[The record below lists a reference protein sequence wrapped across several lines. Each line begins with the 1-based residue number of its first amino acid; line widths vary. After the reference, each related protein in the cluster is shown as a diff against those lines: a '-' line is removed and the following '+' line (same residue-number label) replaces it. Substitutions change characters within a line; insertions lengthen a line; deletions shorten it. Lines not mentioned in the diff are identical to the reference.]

1 MIKKKIS
8 ELPECTSFKGL
19 WTIGVDALNKSV
31 KVSLEYIQS
40 VVDGMKT
47 ATKEATA
54 ATDAASK
61 SAQSATNAA
70 KQAQEATDA
79 TNKAKAATEA
89 ATKEAQTATNNA
101 NSATEAATKSA
112 STANI
117 AAQGAQ
123 EATNAANTAT
133 GNANNAAAAAIDAKE
148 DCEEVIAAAA
158 ELEPLN
164 LVPTAMTVEYP
175 SRLLVGNMAENFIR
189 ATLAP
194 ASVKPNVLFLGD
206 DKAVSVTP
214 DGRITILAAGTS
226 IIHVIP
232 TCNVALYKTIQI
244 KVSEPTVRLVTLSS
258 IRLTANGNF
267 RFN

>member
-19 WTIGVDALNKSV
+19 WTIGVDIFNKSV

-40 VVDGMKT
+40 VVEGMKA
-47 ATKEATA
+47 ATKDATDV
-54 ATDAASK
+54 TDAASK
-61 SAQSATNAA
+61 SAQSAINAA
-70 KQAQEATDA
+70 QKAQEAT
-79 TNKAKAATEA
+79 
-89 ATKEAQTATNNA
+89 TA
-101 NSATEAATKSA
+101 
-112 STANI
+112 ANI
-117 AAQGAQ
+117 
-123 EATNAANTAT
+123 E
-133 GNANNAAAAAIDAKE
+133 AKE

-189 ATLAP
+189 ATLTP

-244 KVSEPTVRLVTLSS
+244 KVSKPTVRLVTLSS

>member
-19 WTIGVDALNKSV
+19 WTIGVDIFNKSV

-40 VVDGMKT
+40 VVEGMKS
-47 ATKEATA
+47 ATK
-54 ATDAASK
+54 
-61 SAQSATNAA
+61 N
-70 KQAQEATDA
+70 ATDA
-79 TNKAKAATEA
+79 TSA
-89 ATKEAQTATNNA
+89 A
-101 NSATEAATKSA
+101 NSAAT
-112 STANI
+112 
-117 AAQGAQ
+117 
-123 EATNAANTAT
+123 AANTAT
-133 GNANNAAAAAIDAKE
+133 TNANNATAAAIEAKE

-214 DGRITILAAGTS
+214 DGRITILAAGIS

>member
-19 WTIGVDALNKSV
+19 WTIGVDIFNKSV

-40 VVDGMKT
+40 VVEGMKA
-47 ATKEATA
+47 ATKDATDV
-54 ATDAASK
+54 TDAASK
-61 SAQSATNAA
+61 SAQSAINAA
-70 KQAQEATDA
+70 QKAQEAT
-79 TNKAKAATEA
+79 T
-89 ATKEAQTATNNA
+89 
-101 NSATEAATKSA
+101 
-112 STANI
+112 
-117 AAQGAQ
+117 
-123 EATNAANTAT
+123 AANTAT
-133 GNANNAAAAAIDAKE
+133 TNASNATAAAIEAKE

-189 ATLAP
+189 ATLTP

-244 KVSEPTVRLVTLSS
+244 KVLKPTVRLVTLSS

>member
-19 WTIGVDALNKSV
+19 WTIGVDIFNKSV

-40 VVDGMKT
+40 VVEGMKA
-47 ATKEATA
+47 ATKDATDV
-54 ATDAASK
+54 TDAASK
-61 SAQSATNAA
+61 SAQSAINAA
-70 KQAQEATDA
+70 QKAQEAT
-79 TNKAKAATEA
+79 T
-89 ATKEAQTATNNA
+89 
-101 NSATEAATKSA
+101 
-112 STANI
+112 
-117 AAQGAQ
+117 
-123 EATNAANTAT
+123 AANTAT
-133 GNANNAAAAAIDAKE
+133 TNASNATAAAIEAKE

-189 ATLAP
+189 ATLTP

-244 KVSEPTVRLVTLSS
+244 KGSKPTVRLVTLSS

>member
-1 MIKKKIS
+1 MHLIQRA
-8 ELPECTSFKGL
+8 
-19 WTIGVDALNKSV
+19 VDYRCR
-31 KVSLEYIQS
+31 YIQQERQGVARIYPVGRRGDES
-40 VVDGMKT
+40 GDKRCHRCHRCSIEECPIGHQCRAKST
-47 ATKEATA
+47 RSYDPTGHTTRQKNQK
-54 ATDAASK
+54 DAPP
-61 SAQSATNAA
+61 
-70 KQAQEATDA
+70 
-79 TNKAKAATEA
+79 
-89 ATKEAQTATNNA
+89 
-101 NSATEAATKSA
+101 
-112 STANI
+112 
-117 AAQGAQ
+117 
-123 EATNAANTAT
+123 AANTAT
-133 GNANNAAAAAIDAKE
+133 TNASNATAAAIEAKE

-189 ATLAP
+189 ATLTP

-244 KVSEPTVRLVTLSS
+244 KVSKPTVRLVTLSS

>member
-1 MIKKKIS
+1 MKRIRIS

-19 WTIGVDALNKSV
+19 WTIGVDIFNKSV

-40 VVDGMKT
+40 VVDGMKS
-47 ATKEATA
+47 ATKD
-54 ATDAASK
+54 ATDAANS
-61 SAQSATNAA
+61 
-70 KQAQEATDA
+70 
-79 TNKAKAATEA
+79 
-89 ATKEAQTATNNA
+89 A
-101 NSATEAATKSA
+101 NSASQTANNAAQMAQNATSAAYTATKDA
-112 STANI
+112 
-117 AAQGAQ
+117 
-123 EATNAANTAT
+123 E
-133 GNANNAAAAAIDAKE
+133 NAAAAAIDAKE
-148 DCEEVIAAAA
+148 NCEEVIAAAG

-175 SRLLVGNMAENFIR
+175 SNLLVGNMAENFIR

-194 ASVKPNVLFLGD
+194 ASIKPNVLFLGD
-206 DKAVSVTP
+206 NKAVSVTP
-214 DGRITILAAGTS
+214 NGRITILASGVS

-244 KVSEPTVRLVTLSS
+244 KVSKPTIRLVTLSS

>member
-1 MIKKKIS
+1 MHLIQRA
-8 ELPECTSFKGL
+8 
-19 WTIGVDALNKSV
+19 VDYRRR
-31 KVSLEYIQS
+31 YIQQERQG
-40 VVDGMKT
+40 VARIYPVGRRGDEVGDEKC
-47 ATKEATA
+47 
-54 ATDAASK
+54 DRCHQRGN
-61 SAQSATNAA
+61 SA
-70 KQAQEATDA
+70 
-79 TNKAKAATEA
+79 
-89 ATKEAQTATNNA
+89 AQTADNA
-101 NSATEAATKSA
+101 AQRAQAAT
-112 STANI
+112 T
-117 AAQGAQ
+117 
-123 EATNAANTAT
+123 AANTAT
-133 GNANNAAAAAIDAKE
+133 TNANNATAAAIEAKE

-214 DGRITILAAGTS
+214 DGRITILAAGIS

-244 KVSEPTVRLVTLSS
+244 KVSKPTVRLVTLSS

>member
-19 WTIGVDALNKSV
+19 WTIGVDIFNKSV

-40 VVDGMKT
+40 VVEGMKS
-47 ATKEATA
+47 ATK
-54 ATDAASK
+54 
-61 SAQSATNAA
+61 N
-70 KQAQEATDA
+70 ATDA
-79 TNKAKAATEA
+79 TSAANSA
-89 ATKEAQTATNNA
+89 AQTADNA
-101 NSATEAATKSA
+101 AQRAQAAT
-112 STANI
+112 T
-117 AAQGAQ
+117 
-123 EATNAANTAT
+123 AANTAT
-133 GNANNAAAAAIDAKE
+133 TNANNATAAAIEAKE

-189 ATLAP
+189 ATLTP

>member
-1 MIKKKIS
+1 MHLIQRAVDYRRQCAQQERQGVARIYPVGRRGDESGDKRCHRCHRCSI
-8 ELPECTSFKGL
+8 EECP
-19 WTIGVDALNKSV
+19 IGH
-31 KVSLEYIQS
+31 QCR
-40 VVDGMKT
+40 
-47 ATKEATA
+47 
-54 ATDAASK
+54 
-61 SAQSATNAA
+61 A
-70 KQAQEATDA
+70 KAQEAT
-79 TNKAKAATEA
+79 T
-89 ATKEAQTATNNA
+89 
-101 NSATEAATKSA
+101 
-112 STANI
+112 
-117 AAQGAQ
+117 
-123 EATNAANTAT
+123 AANTAT
-133 GNANNAAAAAIDAKE
+133 TNASNATAAAIEAKE

-189 ATLAP
+189 ATLTP

-244 KVSEPTVRLVTLSS
+244 KVSKPTVRLVTLSS

>member
-1 MIKKKIS
+1 MIRKKIS

-19 WTIGVDALNKSV
+19 WTIGVNALNKSV

-40 VVDGMKT
+40 VVDGMKS
-47 ATKEATA
+47 ATKN
-54 ATDAASK
+54 ATDAAS
-61 SAQSATNAA
+61 SANSA
-70 KQAQEATDA
+70 
-79 TNKAKAATEA
+79 
-89 ATKEAQTATNNA
+89 AQTANN
-101 NSATEAATKSA
+101 
-112 STANI
+112 

-123 EATNAANTAT
+123 AATTAANTAT
-133 GNANNAAAAAIDAKE
+133 TNANNATAAAIEAKE

-164 LVPTAMTVEYP
+164 LVPTAMTIEYP

-214 DGRITILAAGTS
+214 DGRITILTAGVST
-226 IIHVIP
+226 IHVIP

-244 KVSEPTVRLVTLSS
+244 KVSKPTVRLVTLSS

>member
-8 ELPECTSFKGL
+8 ELPECATFKGL
-19 WTIGVDALNKSV
+19 WTIGVNALNKSV
-31 KVSLEYIQS
+31 KVSLEYIQA
-40 VVDGMKT
+40 VVDGMKL
-47 ATKEATA
+47 ATK
-54 ATDAASK
+54 D
-61 SAQSATNAA
+61 
-70 KQAQEATDA
+70 ATDA
-79 TNKAKAATEA
+79 TGAANSA
-89 ATKEAQTATNNA
+89 AQTAVNA
-101 NSATEAATKSA
+101 AQRTQAAT
-112 STANI
+112 T
-117 AAQGAQ
+117 
-123 EATNAANTAT
+123 AANTAT
-133 GNANNAAAAAIDAKE
+133 TNATNATAEAIKAKE

-194 ASVKPNVLFLGD
+194 ASVKQNVLFLGD

-244 KVSEPTVRLVTLSS
+244 KVSKPTVRLVTLSS

>member
-1 MIKKKIS
+1 MKKKKIS

-19 WTIGVDALNKSV
+19 WTIGVNAFNKSV

-40 VVDGMKT
+40 VVEGMKS
-47 ATKEATA
+47 ATK
-54 ATDAASK
+54 
-61 SAQSATNAA
+61 N
-70 KQAQEATDA
+70 ATDA
-79 TNKAKAATEA
+79 TSAANSA
-89 ATKEAQTATNNA
+89 AQTADNA
-101 NSATEAATKSA
+101 AQRAQAAT
-112 STANI
+112 T
-117 AAQGAQ
+117 
-123 EATNAANTAT
+123 AANTAT
-133 GNANNAAAAAIDAKE
+133 TNASNATAAAIEAKE

-158 ELEPLN
+158 GMEPLN

-175 SRLLVGNMAENFIR
+175 SRLLIGNMAENFIR

-194 ASVKPNVLFLGD
+194 TSVKPNVLFLGD

-214 DGRITILAAGTS
+214 DGRITILSAGVS
-226 IIHVIP
+226 VIHVIP

>member
-19 WTIGVDALNKSV
+19 WTIGVDIFNKSV

-40 VVDGMKT
+40 VVEGMKA
-47 ATKEATA
+47 ATK
-54 ATDAASK
+54 
-61 SAQSATNAA
+61 N
-70 KQAQEATDA
+70 ATDA
-79 TNKAKAATEA
+79 TSAANSA
-89 ATKEAQTATNNA
+89 AQTADNA
-101 NSATEAATKSA
+101 AQRAQAAT
-112 STANI
+112 T
-117 AAQGAQ
+117 
-123 EATNAANTAT
+123 AANTAT
-133 GNANNAAAAAIDAKE
+133 TNANNATAAAIEAKE

-214 DGRITILAAGTS
+214 DGRITILAAGIS

-244 KVSEPTVRLVTLSS
+244 KVSEPTARLVTLSS

>member
-8 ELPECTSFKGL
+8 GLPECTSFKGL
-19 WTIGVDALNKSV
+19 WTIGVDIFNKSV

-40 VVDGMKT
+40 VVEGMKA
-47 ATKEATA
+47 ATKD

-61 SAQSATNAA
+61 SAQSAINAA
-70 KQAQEATDA
+70 QKAQEAT
-79 TNKAKAATEA
+79 T
-89 ATKEAQTATNNA
+89 
-101 NSATEAATKSA
+101 
-112 STANI
+112 
-117 AAQGAQ
+117 
-123 EATNAANTAT
+123 
-133 GNANNAAAAAIDAKE
+133 AAIEAKE

-189 ATLAP
+189 ATLTP

-232 TCNVALYKTIQI
+232 TCNVALYKTIHI
-244 KVSEPTVRLVTLSS
+244 KVSKPTVRLVTLSS

>member
-19 WTIGVDALNKSV
+19 WTIGVDIFNKSV
-31 KVSLEYIQS
+31 KVPLEYIQS
-40 VVDGMKT
+40 VVEGMKS
-47 ATKEATA
+47 ATKNATGATSA
-54 ATDAASK
+54 AN
-61 SAQSATNAA
+61 SA
-70 KQAQEATDA
+70 
-79 TNKAKAATEA
+79 
-89 ATKEAQTATNNA
+89 AQTADNA
-101 NSATEAATKSA
+101 AQRAQAAT
-112 STANI
+112 T
-117 AAQGAQ
+117 
-123 EATNAANTAT
+123 AANTAT
-133 GNANNAAAAAIDAKE
+133 TNANNATAAAIEAKE

-214 DGRITILAAGTS
+214 DGRITILAAGIS

>member
-19 WTIGVDALNKSV
+19 WTIGVDIFNKSV
-31 KVSLEYIQS
+31 KVPLEYIQS
-40 VVDGMKT
+40 VVEGMKS
-47 ATKEATA
+47 ATK
-54 ATDAASK
+54 
-61 SAQSATNAA
+61 N
-70 KQAQEATDA
+70 ATDA
-79 TNKAKAATEA
+79 TSAANSA
-89 ATKEAQTATNNA
+89 AQTADNA
-101 NSATEAATKSA
+101 AQRAQAAT
-112 STANI
+112 T
-117 AAQGAQ
+117 
-123 EATNAANTAT
+123 AANTAT
-133 GNANNAAAAAIDAKE
+133 TNANNATAAAIEAKE

-214 DGRITILAAGTS
+214 DGRISILAAGIS

>member
-19 WTIGVDALNKSV
+19 WTIGVDIFNKSV

-40 VVDGMKT
+40 VVEGMKS
-47 ATKEATA
+47 ATK
-54 ATDAASK
+54 
-61 SAQSATNAA
+61 N
-70 KQAQEATDA
+70 ATDA
-79 TNKAKAATEA
+79 TWAAKSEALTADNAAQRAQAAT
-89 ATKEAQTATNNA
+89 T
-101 NSATEAATKSA
+101 
-112 STANI
+112 
-117 AAQGAQ
+117 
-123 EATNAANTAT
+123 AANTAT
-133 GNANNAAAAAIDAKE
+133 TNANNATAAAIEAKE

-214 DGRITILAAGTS
+214 DGRITILAAGIS

>member
-19 WTIGVDALNKSV
+19 WTIGVDIFNKSV

-40 VVDGMKT
+40 VVEGMKA
-47 ATKEATA
+47 ATKDATDV
-54 ATDAASK
+54 TDAASK
-61 SAQSATNAA
+61 SAQSAINAA
-70 KQAQEATDA
+70 QKAQEAT
-79 TNKAKAATEA
+79 T
-89 ATKEAQTATNNA
+89 
-101 NSATEAATKSA
+101 
-112 STANI
+112 
-117 AAQGAQ
+117 
-123 EATNAANTAT
+123 AANTAT
-133 GNANNAAAAAIDAKE
+133 TNANNATAAAIEAKE

>member
-1 MIKKKIS
+1 MKKKKIS

-19 WTIGVDALNKSV
+19 WTIGVNAFNKSV

-40 VVDGMKT
+40 IVEGMKS
-47 ATKEATA
+47 ATK
-54 ATDAASK
+54 
-61 SAQSATNAA
+61 N
-70 KQAQEATDA
+70 ATDA
-79 TNKAKAATEA
+79 TSAANSA
-89 ATKEAQTATNNA
+89 AQTADNA
-101 NSATEAATKSA
+101 AQRAQAAT
-112 STANI
+112 T
-117 AAQGAQ
+117 
-123 EATNAANTAT
+123 AANTAT
-133 GNANNAAAAAIDAKE
+133 TNASNATAAAIEAKE

-158 ELEPLN
+158 GMEPLN

-175 SRLLVGNMAENFIR
+175 SRLLIGNMAENFIR

-194 ASVKPNVLFLGD
+194 TSVKPNVLFLGD

-214 DGRITILAAGTS
+214 DGRITILSTGVS
-226 IIHVIP
+226 VIHVIP

-244 KVSEPTVRLVTLSS
+244 KVSKPTVRLVTLSS

>member
-19 WTIGVDALNKSV
+19 WTIGVDIFNKSV
-31 KVSLEYIQS
+31 KVPLEYIQS
-40 VVDGMKT
+40 VVEGMKS
-47 ATKEATA
+47 ATK
-54 ATDAASK
+54 
-61 SAQSATNAA
+61 N
-70 KQAQEATDA
+70 ATDA
-79 TNKAKAATEA
+79 TSAANSA
-89 ATKEAQTATNNA
+89 AQTADNA
-101 NSATEAATKSA
+101 AQRAQAAT
-112 STANI
+112 T
-117 AAQGAQ
+117 
-123 EATNAANTAT
+123 AANTAPT
-133 GNANNAAAAAIDAKE
+133 NANNATAAAIEAKE

-214 DGRITILAAGTS
+214 DGRITILAAGIS

>member
-1 MIKKKIS
+1 MHLIQRA
-8 ELPECTSFKGL
+8 
-19 WTIGVDALNKSV
+19 VDYRCR
-31 KVSLEYIQS
+31 YIQQERQGVARIYPVGRRGDES
-40 VVDGMKT
+40 GDKRCHRCHRCSIEECPIGH
-47 ATKEATA
+47 
-54 ATDAASK
+54 
-61 SAQSATNAA
+61 QCRA
-70 KQAQEATDA
+70 KAQEAT
-79 TNKAKAATEA
+79 T
-89 ATKEAQTATNNA
+89 
-101 NSATEAATKSA
+101 
-112 STANI
+112 
-117 AAQGAQ
+117 
-123 EATNAANTAT
+123 AANTAT
-133 GNANNAAAAAIDAKE
+133 TNASNATAAAIEAKE

-189 ATLAP
+189 ATLTP

-244 KVSEPTVRLVTLSS
+244 KVSKPTVRLVTLVDPPHGK
-258 IRLTANGNF
+258 R
-267 RFN
+267 

>member
-19 WTIGVDALNKSV
+19 WTIGVDIFNKSV

-40 VVDGMKT
+40 VVEGMKS
-47 ATKEATA
+47 ATK
-54 ATDAASK
+54 
-61 SAQSATNAA
+61 N
-70 KQAQEATDA
+70 ATDA
-79 TNKAKAATEA
+79 TSAANSA
-89 ATKEAQTATNNA
+89 AQTADNA
-101 NSATEAATKSA
+101 AQRAQAAT
-112 STANI
+112 T
-117 AAQGAQ
+117 
-123 EATNAANTAT
+123 AANTAT
-133 GNANNAAAAAIDAKE
+133 TNANNATAAAIEAKE

-214 DGRITILAAGTS
+214 DGRITILAAGIS

-267 RFN
+267 RFNQNNIKLWEDKVTSANL

>member
-19 WTIGVDALNKSV
+19 WTIGVDIFNKSV

-40 VVDGMKT
+40 VVEGMKA
-47 ATKEATA
+47 ATKDATDV
-54 ATDAASK
+54 TDAASK
-61 SAQSATNAA
+61 SAQSAINAA
-70 KQAQEATDA
+70 QKAQEAT
-79 TNKAKAATEA
+79 T
-89 ATKEAQTATNNA
+89 
-101 NSATEAATKSA
+101 
-112 STANI
+112 
-117 AAQGAQ
+117 
-123 EATNAANTAT
+123 AANTAT
-133 GNANNAAAAAIDAKE
+133 TNASNATAAAIEAKE

-189 ATLAP
+189 ATLTP

-244 KVSEPTVRLVTLSS
+244 KVAKPTVRLVTLSS

>member
-19 WTIGVDALNKSV
+19 WTIGVDIFNKSV

-40 VVDGMKT
+40 VVEGMKS
-47 ATKEATA
+47 ATK
-54 ATDAASK
+54 
-61 SAQSATNAA
+61 N
-70 KQAQEATDA
+70 ATDA
-79 TNKAKAATEA
+79 TSAANSA
-89 ATKEAQTATNNA
+89 AQTADNA
-101 NSATEAATKSA
+101 AQRAQAAT
-112 STANI
+112 T
-117 AAQGAQ
+117 
-123 EATNAANTAT
+123 AANTAT
-133 GNANNAAAAAIDAKE
+133 TNANNATAAAIEAKE

-214 DGRITILAAGTS
+214 DGRITILAAGIS

-267 RFN
+267 RFYSNNIKLWEDKVTSAKL

>member
-1 MIKKKIS
+1 MIRKKIS

-19 WTIGVDALNKSV
+19 WTIGVNALNKSV

-40 VVDGMKT
+40 VVDGMKS
-47 ATKEATA
+47 ATKD
-54 ATDAASK
+54 ATDAAS
-61 SAQSATNAA
+61 SANSA
-70 KQAQEATDA
+70 
-79 TNKAKAATEA
+79 
-89 ATKEAQTATNNA
+89 AQTANN
-101 NSATEAATKSA
+101 
-112 STANI
+112 

-123 EATNAANTAT
+123 AATT
-133 GNANNAAAAAIDAKE
+133 NANNATAAAIEAKE

-214 DGRITILAAGTS
+214 DGRITILAAGIS

>member
-19 WTIGVDALNKSV
+19 WTIGVDIFNKSV
-31 KVSLEYIQS
+31 KVPLEYIQS
-40 VVDGMKT
+40 VVEGMKS
-47 ATKEATA
+47 ATK
-54 ATDAASK
+54 
-61 SAQSATNAA
+61 N
-70 KQAQEATDA
+70 ATDA
-79 TNKAKAATEA
+79 TSAANSA
-89 ATKEAQTATNNA
+89 AQTADNA
-101 NSATEAATKSA
+101 AQRAQAAT
-112 STANI
+112 T
-117 AAQGAQ
+117 
-123 EATNAANTAT
+123 AANTAT
-133 GNANNAAAAAIDAKE
+133 TNVNNATAAAIEAKE

-214 DGRITILAAGTS
+214 DGRITILAAGIS

>member
-1 MIKKKIS
+1 MHLIQRA
-8 ELPECTSFKGL
+8 
-19 WTIGVDALNKSV
+19 VDYRCR
-31 KVSLEYIQS
+31 YIQQERQGVARIYPVGRRGDES
-40 VVDGMKT
+40 GDKRCHRCHRCSIEECPIGH
-47 ATKEATA
+47 
-54 ATDAASK
+54 
-61 SAQSATNAA
+61 QCRA
-70 KQAQEATDA
+70 KAQEAT
-79 TNKAKAATEA
+79 T
-89 ATKEAQTATNNA
+89 
-101 NSATEAATKSA
+101 
-112 STANI
+112 
-117 AAQGAQ
+117 
-123 EATNAANTAT
+123 AANTAT
-133 GNANNAAAAAIDAKE
+133 TNASNATAAAIEAKE

-189 ATLAP
+189 ATLTP

-244 KVSEPTVRLVTLSS
+244 KVSKPTVRLVTLSS

>member
-19 WTIGVDALNKSV
+19 WTIGVDIFNKSV

-40 VVDGMKT
+40 VVEGM
-47 ATKEATA
+47 
-54 ATDAASK
+54 
-61 SAQSATNAA
+61 
-70 KQAQEATDA
+70 
-79 TNKAKAATEA
+79 KAATKDATDVTSA
-89 ATKEAQTATNNA
+89 ANSAAQTADNA
-101 NSATEAATKSA
+101 AQRAQAAT
-112 STANI
+112 T
-117 AAQGAQ
+117 
-123 EATNAANTAT
+123 AANTAT
-133 GNANNAAAAAIDAKE
+133 TNASNATAAAIEAKE

-189 ATLAP
+189 ATLTP

-244 KVSEPTVRLVTLSS
+244 KVSMPTVGLVTLSS

>member
-19 WTIGVDALNKSV
+19 WTIGVDIFNKSV

-40 VVDGMKT
+40 VVEGMIS
-47 ATKEATA
+47 ATK
-54 ATDAASK
+54 
-61 SAQSATNAA
+61 N
-70 KQAQEATDA
+70 ATDA
-79 TNKAKAATEA
+79 TSAANSA
-89 ATKEAQTATNNA
+89 AQTADNA
-101 NSATEAATKSA
+101 AQRAQAAT
-112 STANI
+112 T
-117 AAQGAQ
+117 
-123 EATNAANTAT
+123 AANTAT
-133 GNANNAAAAAIDAKE
+133 TNASNATAAAIEAKE
-148 DCEEVIAAAA
+148 NCEEVIAAAA

-214 DGRITILAAGTS
+214 DGRITILTAGIS

>member
-19 WTIGVDALNKSV
+19 WTIGVDIFNKSV

-40 VVDGMKT
+40 VVEGMKA
-47 ATKEATA
+47 ATKDATDV
-54 ATDAASK
+54 TDAASK
-61 SAQSATNAA
+61 SAQSAINAA
-70 KQAQEATDA
+70 QKAQEAT
-79 TNKAKAATEA
+79 T
-89 ATKEAQTATNNA
+89 
-101 NSATEAATKSA
+101 
-112 STANI
+112 
-117 AAQGAQ
+117 
-123 EATNAANTAT
+123 AANTAT
-133 GNANNAAAAAIDAKE
+133 TNATPNASNATAAAIEAKE

-189 ATLAP
+189 ATLTP

-244 KVSEPTVRLVTLSS
+244 KVSKPTVRLVTLSS

>member
-19 WTIGVDALNKSV
+19 WTIGVDIFNKSV

-40 VVDGMKT
+40 VVEGMKS
-47 ATKEATA
+47 ATKEAN
-54 ATDAASK
+54 DAADGAN
-61 SAQSATNAA
+61 SAAQTADNAA
-70 KQAQEATDA
+70 QRTQEAT
-79 TNKAKAATEA
+79 T
-89 ATKEAQTATNNA
+89 
-101 NSATEAATKSA
+101 
-112 STANI
+112 
-117 AAQGAQ
+117 
-123 EATNAANTAT
+123 AANTAT
-133 GNANNAAAAAIDAKE
+133 ANANNAAAEANAAKE
-148 DCEEVIAAAA
+148 DCEEIIAAVA

-164 LVPTAMTVEYP
+164 LVPTAMMVDYP

-214 DGRITILAAGTS
+214 DGRITILATGTS

>member
-1 MIKKKIS
+1 MKRIRIS

-19 WTIGVDALNKSV
+19 WTIGVDIFNKSV

-40 VVDGMKT
+40 VVDGMKS
-47 ATKEATA
+47 ATKD
-54 ATDAASK
+54 ATDAAN
-61 SAQSATNAA
+61 SANTASQTANNAA
-70 KQAQEATDA
+70 QMAQNAT
-79 TNKAKAATEA
+79 
-89 ATKEAQTATNNA
+89 
-101 NSATEAATKSA
+101 SV
-112 STANI
+112 
-117 AAQGAQ
+117 
-123 EATNAANTAT
+123 ANTAT
-133 GNANNAAAAAIDAKE
+133 KDAENAAAAAIDAKE
-148 DCEEVIAAAA
+148 NCEEVIAAAG

-175 SRLLVGNMAENFIR
+175 SNLLVGNMAENFIR

-194 ASVKPNVLFLGD
+194 ASIKPNVLFLGD
-206 DKAVSVTP
+206 NKAVSVTP
-214 DGRITILAAGTS
+214 DGRIKILASGVS

-244 KVSEPTVRLVTLSS
+244 KVSKPTIRLVTLSS

>member
-8 ELPECTSFKGL
+8 ELPECTTFKGL
-19 WTIGVDALNKSV
+19 WTIGVNALNKSV
-31 KVSLEYIQS
+31 KVSLEYIQA
-40 VVDGMKT
+40 VVDGMKS
-47 ATKEATA
+47 ATK
-54 ATDAASK
+54 D
-61 SAQSATNAA
+61 
-70 KQAQEATDA
+70 ATDA
-79 TNKAKAATEA
+79 TSAANTA
-89 ATKEAQTATNNA
+89 AQTADNA
-101 NSATEAATKSA
+101 AQRTQAAT
-112 STANI
+112 T
-117 AAQGAQ
+117 
-123 EATNAANTAT
+123 AANTAT
-133 GNANNAAAAAIDAKE
+133 ANANNAAAEANAAKE

-244 KVSEPTVRLVTLSS
+244 KVSKPTVRLVTLSS